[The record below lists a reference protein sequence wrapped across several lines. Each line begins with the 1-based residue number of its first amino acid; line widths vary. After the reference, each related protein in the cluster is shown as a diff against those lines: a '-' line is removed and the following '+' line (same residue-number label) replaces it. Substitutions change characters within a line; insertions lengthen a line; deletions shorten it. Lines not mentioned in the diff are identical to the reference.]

1 MLARPARSAVLGR
14 LVAALLVAVA
24 SIVLLGSSPAHA
36 CRCVFGDVGRQVDRA
51 DAVFVGSFDRAD
63 RTVADGQISF
73 DVAVDEVYRGQ
84 VSPELTVR
92 APYSSATCGLD
103 GIPAGEPVAW
113 FVRSSP
119 GRRGPLRPVHRYDAP
134 HAAAGPPARAAGRTT
149 GPTGDQRPAGEAA
162 AASTSAPTPSD
173 RAGPA
178 ESTGPAAAADSTRR
192 PAPRTPAAC
201 STARLPW
208 WAWTAI
214 GLSRRRRPLVVTLR
228 RAAPH
233 PTPPD
238 PAEVSCSCAPTVVAC
253 RPCVVRPL
261 RGTCHPTCRRGAAA
275 YPAEPAAGRPAPSTR
290 PSPAAAPG
298 ASARAGRG
306 RPSAGRRSRSGCRG
320 TGPPASRPAGPGRS
334 AARTRSASPRRT
346 AATAAPAP
354 RPAPGRGRP

>member
-113 FVRSSP
+113 FVHGSP
-119 GRRGPLRPVHRYDAP
+119 GGEVRSDLCTGTTPLTPQLARRLERL
-134 HAAAGPPARAAGRTT
+134 AGPPGPPVT
-149 GPTGDQRPAGEAA
+149 GAPSEGGIGTSGAD
-162 AASTSAPTPSD
+162 AS
-173 RAGPA
+173 AGPA
-178 ESTGPAAAADSTRR
+178 EPTGPAGSADSSGDRNEDASG
-192 PAPRTPAAC
+192 P
-201 STARLPW
+201 PW

-214 GLSRRRRPLVVTLR
+214 ALSVSGALLVILR
-228 RAAPH
+228 R
-233 PTPPD
+233 T
-238 PAEVSCSCAPTVVAC
+238 
-253 RPCVVRPL
+253 
-261 RGTCHPTCRRGAAA
+261 
-275 YPAEPAAGRPAPSTR
+275 
-290 PSPAAAPG
+290 
-298 ASARAGRG
+298 
-306 RPSAGRRSRSGCRG
+306 RRSH
-320 TGPPASRPAGPGRS
+320 P
-334 AARTRSASPRRT
+334 
-346 AATAAPAP
+346 
-354 RPAPGRGRP
+354 